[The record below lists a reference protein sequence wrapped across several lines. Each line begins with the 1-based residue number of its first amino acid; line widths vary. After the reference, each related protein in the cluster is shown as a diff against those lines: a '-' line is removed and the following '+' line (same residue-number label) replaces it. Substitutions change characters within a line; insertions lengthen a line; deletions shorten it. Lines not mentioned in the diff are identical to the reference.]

1 MTHHKSPSFL
11 FQDHLMHSS
20 VTGLWSLGSSKS
32 SSVPATYLAVR
43 RVRCKMT
50 QPNKEEAVCWNHA
63 CYSGY
68 NCSIGHVETPY
79 LGLGTIV
86 SGVFSNRYSWED
98 QVQEAKCPTQQS
110 EAECFWGSMQEFP
123 KKWWDGW
130 GSSPSAQDW
139 HRMQHRLPNPTHMT
153 TWPALAF
160 LPKRGH
166 INLLSDLEGQSE
178 TSLPRHSSTP
188 SDYLGLYLA
197 Y

>member
-20 VTGLWSLGSSKS
+20 VTGLWSLVLKS
-32 SSVPATYLAVR
+32 SSIPATYLAAR
-43 RVRCKMT
+43 RVHWKMT
-50 QPNKEEAVCWNHA
+50 QPNKEEAVCWNPAWH
-63 CYSGY
+63 SGY

-79 LGLGTIV
+79 LGLGTIL
-86 SGVFSNRYSWED
+86 SGVFSNRYPGKTKFKE
-98 QVQEAKCPTQQS
+98 QS
-110 EAECFWGSMQEFP
+110 VPHNSLKQSASEVACKFP

-139 HRMQHRLPNPTHMT
+139 HRMQHWLPNPTHMT

-160 LPKRGH
+160 LPKKGH
-166 INLLSDLEGQSE
+166 MNLFSDLEGRSE